1 MTFPV
6 RSRKMSPTDS
16 GPRDRANIRGRG
28 RHRVTGVSVGE
39 ETRHGSRVRGPV
51 PLAVF
56 PGVKKKGN
64 TMTIEAIDI
73 DNDGFEP
80 AVTETWAEVALPR

>member
-1 MTFPV
+1 
-6 RSRKMSPTDS
+6 
-16 GPRDRANIRGRG
+16 
-28 RHRVTGVSVGE
+28 
-39 ETRHGSRVRGPV
+39 
-51 PLAVF
+51 LAVF